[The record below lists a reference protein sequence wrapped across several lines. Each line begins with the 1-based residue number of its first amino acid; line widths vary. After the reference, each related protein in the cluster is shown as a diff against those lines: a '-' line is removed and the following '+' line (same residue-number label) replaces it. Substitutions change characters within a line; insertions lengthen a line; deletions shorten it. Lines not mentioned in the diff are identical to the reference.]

1 MYEEKLKRKP
11 NNFWT
16 EEAISRDLLSVIETL
31 KHFPSQ
37 RELKEIGRID
47 LLSAMKKN
55 KGIEHFRRVLGYELS
70 QKSRGYWT
78 DETITSEL
86 KAMISNLGH
95 FPSHIELKEMKRSD
109 LSNAISNH
117 KGVNFYREQLGFE
130 SLQRTKG
137 YWNEA
142 KIISELKEISRKI
155 GHFPTRNELLGLK
168 RNDLAAAID
177 RHASFIKFRIILKY
191 EIYNAGVKT

>member
-16 EEAISRDLLSVIETL
+16 EEAILRDLSSVIETL

-37 RELKEIGRID
+37 RELKESGRND

-55 KGIEHFRRVLGYELS
+55 KGIEYFRRVLGHELS
-70 QKSRGYWT
+70 QKGRGYWT

-86 KAMISNLGH
+86 RIIVSNLEH
-95 FPSHIELKEMKRSD
+95 FPSHIELKELKRSD

-117 KGVNFYREQLGFE
+117 KGINYYREKLGYE
-130 SLQRTKG
+130 PLQSTKR

-142 KIISELKEISRKI
+142 KIISELKVISKEI

-191 EIYNAGVKT
+191 EIHNAGMKT